1 VEEFFELKRLISNF
15 LRAFGHPGIAIMNM
29 NVSLTKH
36 LPIFNRIY
44 CQIKEAGDKL
54 NNFYKTR
61 IEEHNKRVDYDSEPR
76 DFVEAF
82 LREKA
87 KREAEG
93 DGEFYS

>member
-1 VEEFFELKRLISNF
+1 M
-15 LRAFGHPGIAIMNM
+15 RACGHPLVAIMNTRV
-29 NVSLTKH
+29 NLAKH
-36 LPIFNRIY
+36 LPIFNSVY
-44 CQIKEAGDKL
+44 YQIKEASDKL

-61 IEEHNKRVDYDSEPR
+61 IDEHNKTADHDSEPT